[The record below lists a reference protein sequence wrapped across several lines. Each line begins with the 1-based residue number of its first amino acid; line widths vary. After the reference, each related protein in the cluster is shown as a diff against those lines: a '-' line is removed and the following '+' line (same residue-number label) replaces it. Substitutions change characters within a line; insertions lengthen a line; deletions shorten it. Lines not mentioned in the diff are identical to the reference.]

1 MKEEHRYDDIE
12 GIKRAIGVRNA
23 ALAAERKKI
32 QPALNRMARQAAAVG
47 AANAAVILGEDPAL
61 KAAIGAAAEHELG
74 MAEAAEGLEYGPAEE
89 AAPAGADVDF
99 GDLPTA
105 EAPAITG
112 EDLADLV

>member
-1 MKEEHRYDDIE
+1 
-12 GIKRAIGVRNA
+12 
-23 ALAAERKKI
+23 
-32 QPALNRMARQAAAVG
+32 
-47 AANAAVILGEDPAL
+47 
-61 KAAIGAAAEHELG
+61 